1 MSIHY
6 ETALTIATKI
16 RTGETSSVEV
26 TETML
31 GRIAEV
37 DPTLKAFVTISEE
50 AALAAAADVANR
62 NAAEIT
68 KPYLPSDSGCN
79 ERDGAKAVPLIF
91 SLWSSSTGLCV
102 RTEWYNA

>member
-50 AALAAAADVANR
+50 AALAAARKQMR
-62 NAAEIT
+62 NLRLAMFV
-68 KPYLPSDSGCN
+68 LN
-79 ERDGAKAVPLIF
+79 
-91 SLWSSSTGLCV
+91 STACLL
-102 RTEWYNA
+102 R